1 MYAHRSGSGQPVLL
15 VHGLGSTWE
24 SWGPILPGLRA
35 HREVVA
41 VDLPGFGRTP
51 PLRGEVS
58 IATLTD
64 AVESYIVAEGLDGV
78 DLVGSSMGAR
88 MVLELAR
95 RGATGT
101 TVALDPGGFWGDGG
115 ARYLGVTLAASIRLV
130 RALQPVLPTVLNTPA
145 GRTALL
151 AQLSARPWAVPPK
164 VALHELRS
172 FAAAPSFD
180 AALRALVGPP
190 RQQGRPATPGNVV
203 IGWGRQDR
211 VTLPGQAKQAAREFP
226 QAALHWFDGCGHF
239 PHWDRPQDTVDLILA
254 STVRG

>member
-1 MYAHRSGSGQPVLL
+1 MYAHRSGSGRPILL

-24 SWGPILPGLRA
+24 SWDPILPGLRA
-35 HREVVA
+35 RREVIA

-51 PLRGEVS
+51 PLPGEVS
-58 IATLTD
+58 IASLTD
-64 AVESYIVAEGLDGV
+64 EVESFIAEEGLDGV
-78 DLVGSSMGAR
+78 DLLGSSMGAR

-115 ARYLGVTLAASIRLV
+115 ARYLDISLRASIRLV
-130 RALQPVLPTVLNTPA
+130 RALQPVLPALLGNPV

-151 AQLSARPWAVPPK
+151 AQLSARPWALSRE
-164 VALHELRS
+164 VALRELRS

-180 AALRALVGPP
+180 AALHALTHGP
-190 RQQGRPATPGNVV
+190 RQRGSTSNPGAVV

-211 VTLPGQAKQAAREFP
+211 VTLPGQAAQAIREFP
-226 QAALHWFDGCGHF
+226 KARLHWFDGCGHF
-239 PHWDRPQDTVDLILA
+239 PHWDKPQETVDLVLA
-254 STVRG
+254 STAQH